1 MAINLARTAAS
12 QKLNKIAEKS
22 IEEVNSKVVKD
33 IPLDLI
39 DPHPDNL
46 KIYSMEGIDSLM
58 VSIEKNGFIGA
69 IDVYSKPDGR
79 YLIYSGHRRYAAM
92 KALGRTTI
100 PCLVYKLEDTYTIN
114 RKLIEANIN
123 TRILSPL
130 EKAKQLAYFE
140 KNLLDSGFTGSINK
154 EMEETFG
161 ISFSTITRLKS
172 ITKLIDEIQAWA
184 SSPKFPYGAFADA
197 STLPK
202 KSQYRLY
209 ELIRDELERFPD
221 AELTSNLV
229 VQMLAQVKRE
239 IEKEALKK
247 ELQKAVPEPEPVYE
261 EEPVAEIDTS
271 NDEIIYIDDDTESE
285 EVDPDD
291 DMPAMMTSK
300 KIDIPGHIQSTPYG
314 DAAESRQDDRMD
326 AEQDLLHFI
335 NGMES
340 ILIKDNISLS
350 SSGKDIATSRLK
362 NIIKKIESM

>member
-140 KNLLDSGFTGSINK
+140 KNLLDSGFTGSINNGRNLWN
-154 EMEETFG
+154 FFQHDNA
-161 ISFSTITRLKS
+161 I
-172 ITKLIDEIQAWA
+172 EIHY
-184 SSPKFPYGAFADA
+184 KAD
-197 STLPK
+197 
-202 KSQYRLY
+202 R
-209 ELIRDELERFPD
+209 RD
-221 AELTSNLV
+221 TG
-229 VQMLAQVKRE
+229 MG
-239 IEKEALKK
+239 
-247 ELQKAVPEPEPVYE
+247 LQ
-261 EEPVAEIDTS
+261 
-271 NDEIIYIDDDTESE
+271 
-285 EVDPDD
+285 
-291 DMPAMMTSK
+291 SK
-300 KIDIPGHIQSTPYG
+300 
-314 DAAESRQDDRMD
+314 
-326 AEQDLLHFI
+326 
-335 NGMES
+335 
-340 ILIKDNISLS
+340 ISLRC
-350 SSGKDIATSRLK
+350 IC
-362 NIIKKIESM
+362 